1 MGTLKTPPVARVMLS
16 GRGPTSC
23 HYWYFSDLPPPN
35 RAYRFPS
42 TRLSNFQE
50 LLMSRVETH
59 YAYPSLFDRQSYLA
73 PVLSAL
79 LPHVPDVTL
88 GIWVL

>member
-1 MGTLKTPPVARVMLS
+1 
-16 GRGPTSC
+16 
-23 HYWYFSDLPPPN
+23 
-35 RAYRFPS
+35 
-42 TRLSNFQE
+42 
-50 LLMSRVETH
+50 MSRVETH